1 VLLEVSVE
9 MQLSVQLEM
18 LKLLIHK
25 GLPVLLSPLELLEH
39 KGLSIYKGLSVRL
52 EMSVESFS
60 VQLEMLLHKDCR
72 YY

>member
-1 VLLEVSVE
+1 MLLEVSVE

-52 EMSVESFS
+52 EMSV
-60 VQLEMLLHKDCR
+60 
-72 YY
+72 